1 MKTCLFL
8 LQESR
13 EAEDGRPG
21 GAEEAADVGSVEWTL
36 SGSSL
41 RAGGESR

>member
-1 MKTCLFL
+1 MRTCLFL

-21 GAEEAADVGSVEWTL
+21 GAEEAADVGRVEWTL
-36 SGSSL
+36 GCSGLGAGRESS
-41 RAGGESR
+41 